1 MNYKTRM
8 LDELIYITDK
18 IAKLSSYLENKL
30 DVESINKDT
39 KLMQTQLE
47 FMRAYQDVL
56 TKRLLIELSDK
67 VGSNKEMVG

>member
-1 MNYKTRM
+1 MNYKARM

>member
-30 DVESINKDT
+30 DVESINEDT

-56 TKRLLIELSDK
+56 TKRLLIELSNK

>member
-30 DVESINKDT
+30 DVESINEDT

>member
-1 MNYKTRM
+1 MNYKTKM

-30 DVESINKDT
+30 DVESINEDT

-56 TKRLLIELSDK
+56 TKRLLIELSNK